1 MLYLHLGV
9 LDRVFPG
16 GEKAQE
22 VGGVG
27 STGSISQRSVSS
39 IKKSWVYLLSPIS
52 LFNKMSAIHGCMEF
66 GMSAKHGRM
75 LAARG
80 ESTTQAG

>member
-22 VGGVG
+22 VGGVDRFY
-27 STGSISQRSVSS
+27 I
-39 IKKSWVYLLSPIS
+39 
-52 LFNKMSAIHGCMEF
+52 SAISKLNKEIMGV
-66 GMSAKHGRM
+66 
-75 LAARG
+75 LAFANF
-80 ESTTQAG
+80 TV